1 MNNSFIDYMEFHRNK
16 FQESVFPYKY
26 YGQIQRSFRNTNN
39 PNHLEH
45 LIYIHESGT
54 SIHDGEFLD
63 IYILIGRLY
72 SKNLISKD
80 GISFGEALSKISRNE
95 KFIQGVIKSDRVRL
109 ISQMDKVSGMFSAEN
124 VKLNPYGIF
133 DMLASWETQSKS
145 KNKNWCKKQ
154 IIKDYYSNKIKKD
167 DL

>member
-1 MNNSFIDYMEFHRNK
+1 MNNSFIDYMEKHKKIFETSEH
-16 FQESVFPYKY
+16 PYKY

-54 SIHDGEFLD
+54 SIHDSEFLD
-63 IYILIGRLY
+63 IFILIGRLY
-72 SKNLISKD
+72 SKNLISQD

-95 KFIQGVIKSDRVRL
+95 KFIQGVIKSDRIRL
-109 ISQMDKVSGMFSAEN
+109 ISQIDKVSGMFSKEI
-124 VKLNPYGIF
+124 VKLNPYNIF

-154 IIKDYYSNKIKKD
+154 IIKDYYSNKPKKD
-167 DL
+167 GL